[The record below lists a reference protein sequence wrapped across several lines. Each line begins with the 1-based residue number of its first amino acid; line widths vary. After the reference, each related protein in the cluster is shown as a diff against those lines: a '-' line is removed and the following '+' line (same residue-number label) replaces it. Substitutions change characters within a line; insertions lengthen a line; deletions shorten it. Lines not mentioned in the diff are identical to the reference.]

1 MKFLIDENL
10 PDNLNAWSSKDF
22 IHVTTIKH
30 SLADSSIWEIAQQNH
45 AIILT
50 KDTDFHE
57 RILYRNPPPKVILFK
72 LGNTSTSELQKFLK
86 VHWTQIEKEI
96 NSAKLVIVYAD
107 KIEGLK

>member
-10 PDNLNAWSSKDF
+10 PDKLNAWSSKDF
-22 IHVTTIKH
+22 LHVTNISK
-30 SLADSSIWEIAQQNH
+30 SLKDSSIWHIAEQNH
-45 AIILT
+45 SIIIT

-72 LGNTSTSELQKFLK
+72 LGNTSVSFMQKFLK
-86 VHWTQIEKEI
+86 MHWAQIEKEI
-96 NSAKLVIVYAD
+96 NSAKLVIVYPD